1 MHFPMNHTHRIF
13 ARKEYIGI
21 SGDCQPCFYKWFTY
35 APIAP
40 LHPLYHRHP
49 YFSVIERISFPSCFV
64 LRYTAFL
71 PSCPESDRYT
81 LPHQDEVGQENVLPE
96 RSVPSSSPSSTD
108 EAGRHS

>member
-1 MHFPMNHTHRIF
+1 MHFPMNHTQRIF

-21 SGDCQPCFYKWFTY
+21 SEDCQPCFYKWFTY
-35 APIAP
+35 ASIAP

-81 LPHQDEVGQENVLPE
+81 
-96 RSVPSSSPSSTD
+96 SSS
-108 EAGRHS
+108 G

>member
-1 MHFPMNHTHRIF
+1 MHFPMNHTQRIF

-35 APIAP
+35 ALIAP

-71 PSCPESDRYT
+71 PSCPESDR
-81 LPHQDEVGQENVLPE
+81 
-96 RSVPSSSPSSTD
+96 
-108 EAGRHS
+108 